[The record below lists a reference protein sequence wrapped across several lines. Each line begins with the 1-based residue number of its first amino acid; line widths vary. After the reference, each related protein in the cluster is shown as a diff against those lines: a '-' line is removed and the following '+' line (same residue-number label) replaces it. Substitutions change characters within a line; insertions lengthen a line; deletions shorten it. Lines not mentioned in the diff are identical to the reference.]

1 VSKEIKF
8 KSLVGLIV
16 GGALVLG
23 GCAGQTSKMSDA
35 EKAEQAVAK
44 AETAVEKVRNK
55 TGDWGLW
62 KSTLGILGNAKNSL
76 KSGDYQAAA
85 EAANSA
91 KFEAEKGLAQYREE
105 QDQWKL
111 AVQSSKSNG
120 DFPEDKW
127 LAGEG
132 GDL

>member
-1 VSKEIKF
+1 MSKEMPF
-8 KSLVGLIV
+8 KSLVAMLV

-23 GCAGQTSKMSDA
+23 GCAGQTSKMGDA

-44 AETAVEKVRNK
+44 AEAAVEKVRNK

-62 KSTLGILGNAKNSL
+62 KSTLGILGNAKTSL
-76 KSGDYQAAA
+76 KNGDYQAAA

-105 QDQWKL
+105 QDQWEL
-111 AVQSSKSNG
+111 AVQASASNG
-120 DFPEDKW
+120 DYPEDKW